1 MNSVI
6 QQLFS
11 VDLRSLALFRV
22 MLALSILLNLA
33 ILLPDLSVFLSD
45 SGLYPRRT
53 AMGSSYGW
61 SLYFIHGSSW
71 FSLLMLLL
79 NSLAA
84 LLLLVGYRT
93 RWMTIFCWVFA
104 VSLDSRI
111 SGLTSGA
118 DTYLRLLLFWGM
130 FLPLGARYSVDE
142 AMNKAPA
149 PAAPYFSWAV
159 VGVLV
164 QVACLYLFSA
174 LLKTGAHWRETY
186 DAVYYTLSTPEI
198 TTPLAAYVASHV
210 DMLRGLTFYVYHLE
224 LVAVLFLFAP
234 IFTAPARLAIIGLL
248 ALMHI
253 GFALFLSIGFFPLI
267 SLAGLTVFLPPLFW
281 ERLLPERR
289 QRIRIYYDE
298 DCGFC
303 RKTCLI
309 FRALGMPPAT
319 EVLPAQQTAEI
330 REILERENSWVVEDE
345 KGRRWLR
352 WEAVAWC
359 WRRSAILWPLG
370 LIFAAPPMNMLGD
383 RIYRFI
389 ATHRGDFGTLSAK
402 LVPEKEHDPAAPLP
416 VAVSYLMAALVMV
429 VVAWNIATLKSKP
442 QAIYPSLISD
452 TVQLL
457 GLRQKMGF
465 FAPQPISR
473 SRWVVVEGEL
483 VNGQMVNALF
493 ERAEPPSHQMAAHG
507 FAMNPGYRWRKFF
520 SSINIERHRMIM
532 GRYFCQRYD
541 AWKTPG
547 IAAMKAVHVVLYQ
560 QPTPPP
566 GNAAAETQKLLH
578 LRYDCASRKAEV
590 LFKKQKRATDNLH
603 NDKTT
608 KPAPELEAYIDAV
621 VREPGSDQ

>member
-1 MNSVI
+1 MVEKLK
-6 QQLFS
+6 QLFS

-71 FSLLMLLL
+71 FALLLMLL

-93 RWMTIFCWVFA
+93 RWMTTLCWVFA
-104 VSLDSRI
+104 MSLDSRI
-111 SGLTSGA
+111 FSLTSGA
-118 DTYLRLLLFWGM
+118 DTYLRLLLFWAM

-159 VGVLV
+159 VGVQV
-164 QVACLYLFSA
+164 QVASLYLFSA
-174 LLKTGAHWRETY
+174 LLKTGSHWRETY
-186 DAVYYTLSTPEI
+186 DAVFYALNSPEI
-198 TTPLAAYVASHV
+198 TTPLAAYIASYS
-210 DMLRGLTFYVYHLE
+210 DLLRGLTLYVYHLE

-234 IFTAPARLAIIGLL
+234 VFTSQARLLIVCLL

-253 GFALFLSIGFFPLI
+253 GFALFLSIGFFPLVCI
-267 SLAGLTVFLPPLFW
+267 AGLMVFLPSLFW
-281 ERLLPERR
+281 DRLPPERR

-298 DCGFC
+298 GCGFC
-303 RKTCLI
+303 RKICLI

-345 KGRRWLR
+345 KGRLLLR

-370 LIFAAPPMNMLGD
+370 VLFAIPPMNILGEKL
-383 RIYRFI
+383 YRFI
-389 ATHRGDFGTLSAK
+389 ATHRGDFGILSAK
-402 LVPEKEHDPAAPLP
+402 LLPEKDYDSAAPLP

-429 VVAWNIATLKSKP
+429 VVAWNIATLKGKP
-442 QAIYPSLISD
+442 QAIFPSLISD

-473 SRWVVVEGEL
+473 SRWVVLEGTL
-483 VNGQMVNALF
+483 ADSSKIDLLF
-493 ERAEPPSHQMAAHG
+493 RKNQPPQHGVPLHG
-507 FAMNPGYRWRKFF
+507 FQAKPGYRWRKFF
-520 SSINIERHRMIM
+520 SATDIHRQRLLL
-532 GRYFCQRYD
+532 GRALCRDYA
-541 AWKTPG
+541 AWKSPDMAPLQSVDLLMYRQTTP
-547 IAAMKAVHVVLYQ
+547 A
-560 QPTPPP
+560 P
-566 GNAAAETQKLLH
+566 NATAELVERLWH
-578 LRYDCASRKAEV
+578 IRYDCAARSARILTSPPKKAE
-590 LFKKQKRATDNLH
+590 
-603 NDKTT
+603 KTT
-608 KPAPELEAYIDAV
+608 QTVSDLDAYLDTV
-621 VREPGSDQ
+621 LREPGADQ